1 MFKNKWLLYDGRG
14 QSYGVILY
22 GRLFLQVFDA
32 MMEKYTLIFIYNGAY
47 LYKGC
52 FLSKRCRLPEVLADS
67 HCFFGTERQ
76 SMLWPC
82 PRFDEE
88 TMQYRAVSLWFWYDS
103 ASLFAVFGIL
113 FHEKTRQSYTSE
125 GREDNPTSYPTS
137 YPTPHPSPETASK
150 YRMFGRLV

>member
-1 MFKNKWLLYDGRG
+1 M
-14 QSYGVILY
+14 
-22 GRLFLQVFDA
+22 LFS
-32 MMEKYTLIFIYNGAY
+32 
-47 LYKGC
+47 
-52 FLSKRCRLPEVLADS
+52 SKRCRLPEVLADS

-82 PRFDEE
+82 PRFDKE

-125 GREDNPTSYPTS
+125 GREGNPTPIL
-137 YPTPHPSPETASK
+137 HPILHPKLPVNTGCVDGWCRKCRNFFQKKIYGRASQGCFPKGEGGKPEIK
-150 YRMFGRLV
+150 NIGLL